1 MFGLI
6 SILIGLVF
14 GQGQNFNV
22 QLKKYLD
29 EKLNSYAKYEYQII
43 QAPKNYSRIEISEDR
58 KSRLNKN
65 YFYLPVK
72 IYDNKNIA
80 SLSLLTIRVKLYK
93 NVFSAAKEIRRNEN
107 LLPNMFE
114 LKLAD
119 VSLYGDNIINVTE
132 NLANYRSKVLVK
144 SGSILSGEMIEPI
157 PVINRGDKIFLHTG
171 GLGVDVSIDVTARQ
185 DGCAGDVISVL
196 SNGNKLYKGKI
207 VDKSNLTLVE

>member
-1 MFGLI
+1 MVGLV
-6 SILIGLVF
+6 SILIGIVF
-14 GQGQNFNV
+14 GQGQNFNA

-43 QAPKNYSRIEISEDR
+43 QAPKNYSRIEISDDR
-58 KSRLNKN
+58 KSRLDKN

-72 IYDNKNIA
+72 IYDNKNVA

-93 NVFSAAKEIRRNEN
+93 NVFSASREIKRNEN

-114 LKLAD
+114 VKMAD
-119 VSLYGDNIINVTE
+119 VSLYGDNVINVTE
-132 NLANYRSKVLVK
+132 DISNYRSRVLIK
-144 SGSILSGEMIEPI
+144 TGTILSEEIIEPI
-157 PVINRGDKIFLHTG
+157 PAVNKGDKVVLHTG

-185 DGCAGDVISVL
+185 DGCVGDVISVY
-196 SNGNKLYKGKI
+196 SIGNKFYKGKI

>member
-1 MFGLI
+1 MLGLI

-14 GQGQNFNV
+14 GQGQNFNA

-43 QAPKNYSRIEISEDR
+43 QAPKNYSRIEISDDR
-58 KSRLNKN
+58 KSRLDKN

-72 IYDNKNIA
+72 IYDNKNFA

-93 NVFSAAKEIRRNEN
+93 NVFSASREIKRNEN

-114 LKLAD
+114 VKMAD
-119 VSLYGDNIINVTE
+119 VSLYGDNVVNVTE
-132 NLANYRSKVLVK
+132 DISNYRSRVLVRT
-144 SGSILSGEMIEPI
+144 GTILSEEIIEPI
-157 PVINRGDKIFLHTG
+157 PAVNKGDKVVLHTG
-171 GLGVDVSIDVTARQ
+171 GFGVDVSIDVTARQ
-185 DGCAGDVISVL
+185 DGSVGDVISVY
-196 SNGNKLYKGKI
+196 SNGNKFYKGKI

>member
-1 MFGLI
+1 MLGLI

-14 GQGQNFNV
+14 GQGQNFNA

-43 QAPKNYSRIEISEDR
+43 QAPKNYSRIEISDDR
-58 KSRLNKN
+58 KSRLDKN

-72 IYDNKNIA
+72 IYDNKNFA

-93 NVFSAAKEIRRNEN
+93 NVFSASREIKRNEN

-114 LKLAD
+114 VKMAD
-119 VSLYGDNIINVTE
+119 VSLYGDNVVNVTE
-132 NLANYRSKVLVK
+132 DISNYRSRVLVRT
-144 SGSILSGEMIEPI
+144 GTILSEEIIEPI
-157 PVINRGDKIFLHTG
+157 PAVNKGDKVVLHTG

-185 DGCAGDVISVL
+185 DGSVGDVISVY
-196 SNGNKLYKGKI
+196 SNGNKFYKGKI

>member
-1 MFGLI
+1 MLGLI
-6 SILIGLVF
+6 SILIGIVF
-14 GQGQNFNV
+14 GQGQNFNA

-43 QAPKNYSRIEISEDR
+43 QAPKNYSRIEISDDR
-58 KSRLNKN
+58 KSRLDKN

-72 IYDNKNIA
+72 IYDNKNVA

-93 NVFSAAKEIRRNEN
+93 NVFSASREIKRNEN

-114 LKLAD
+114 VKMAD
-119 VSLYGDNIINVTE
+119 VSLYGDNVINVTE
-132 NLANYRSKVLVK
+132 DISNYRSRVLIK
-144 SGSILSGEMIEPI
+144 TGTILSEEIIEPI
-157 PVINRGDKIFLHTG
+157 PAVNKGDKVVLHTG

-185 DGCAGDVISVL
+185 DGCVGDVISVY
-196 SNGNKLYKGKI
+196 SIGNKFYKGKI

>member
-1 MFGLI
+1 MLGLI

-14 GQGQNFNV
+14 GQGQNFNA

-43 QAPKNYSRIEISEDR
+43 QAPKNYSRIEISDDR
-58 KSRLNKN
+58 KSRLDKN

-93 NVFSAAKEIRRNEN
+93 NVFYASREIKRTEN
-107 LLPNMFE
+107 LLSSMFE
-114 LKLAD
+114 VKMAD
-119 VSLYGDNIINVTE
+119 VSLYGNNVINVTDDIS
-132 NLANYRSKVLVK
+132 NYRSRVLIK
-144 SGSILSGEMIEPI
+144 SGAILSEDIIEPI
-157 PVINRGDKIFLHTG
+157 PAVNKGDKVVLHTG

-185 DGCAGDVISVL
+185 DGCVGDVISVY
-196 SNGNKLYKGKI
+196 SIGNKFYKGKI

>member
-1 MFGLI
+1 MLGLI

-14 GQGQNFNV
+14 GQGQNFNT

-43 QAPKNYSRIEISEDR
+43 QAPKNYSRIEISDDR
-58 KSRLNKN
+58 KSRLDKN

-72 IYDNKNIA
+72 IYDNKNFA

-93 NVFSAAKEIRRNEN
+93 NVFSASREIKRNEN

-114 LKLAD
+114 VKMAD
-119 VSLYGDNIINVTE
+119 VSLYGDNVVNVTE
-132 NLANYRSKVLVK
+132 DISNYRSRVLVRT
-144 SGSILSGEMIEPI
+144 GTILSEEIIEPI
-157 PVINRGDKIFLHTG
+157 PAVNKGDKVVLHTG

-185 DGCAGDVISVL
+185 DGSVGDVISVY
-196 SNGNKLYKGKI
+196 SNGNKFYKGKI

>member
-1 MFGLI
+1 MLGLI

-14 GQGQNFNV
+14 GQGQNFNA

-43 QAPKNYSRIEISEDR
+43 QAPKNYSRIEISDDR
-58 KSRLNKN
+58 KARLDKN

-72 IYDNKNIA
+72 IYDNKNFA

-93 NVFSAAKEIRRNEN
+93 NVFSASREIKRNEN

-114 LKLAD
+114 VKMAD
-119 VSLYGDNIINVTE
+119 VSLYGDNVVNVTE
-132 NLANYRSKVLVK
+132 DISNYRSRVLVRT
-144 SGSILSGEMIEPI
+144 GTILSEEIIEPI
-157 PVINRGDKIFLHTG
+157 PAVNKGDKVVLHTG

-185 DGCAGDVISVL
+185 DGSVGDVISVY
-196 SNGNKLYKGKI
+196 SNGNKFYKGKI

>member
-22 QLKKYLD
+22 LLKKYLD

-43 QAPKNYSRIEISEDR
+43 QAPKNYSRIEISDDR
-58 KSRLNKN
+58 KPRLDKN

-72 IYDNKNIA
+72 IYDHKNLA
-80 SLSLLTIRVKLYK
+80 SISLLTIRVKLYK
-93 NVFSAAKEIRRNEN
+93 NVFFASREIRRNEN

-114 LKLAD
+114 VKMAD
-119 VSLYGDNIINVTE
+119 VSLYGDNVINVTE
-132 NLANYRSKVLVK
+132 NLSNYRSKVLVK
-144 SGSILSGEMIEPI
+144 TGSILSEEMIERI
-157 PVINRGDKIFLHTG
+157 PAVNRGDKIILHTG
-171 GLGVDVSIDVTARQ
+171 GLGVDVSIDVIARQ
-185 DGCAGDVISVL
+185 DGSVGDVISVY

>member
-6 SILIGLVF
+6 SILLGLVF

-22 QLKKYLD
+22 LLKKYLD

-43 QAPKNYSRIEISEDR
+43 QAPKNYSRIEISDDR
-58 KSRLNKN
+58 KPRLDKN

-72 IYDNKNIA
+72 IYDHKNLA
-80 SLSLLTIRVKLYK
+80 SVSLLTIRVKLYK
-93 NVFSAAKEIRRNEN
+93 NVFFASREIRRNEN

-114 LKLAD
+114 VKMAD
-119 VSLYGDNIINVTE
+119 VSLYGDNVINVTE
-132 NLANYRSKVLVK
+132 NLSNYRSRVLVK
-144 SGSILSGEMIEPI
+144 TGSMLSEEMIERVPA
-157 PVINRGDKIFLHTG
+157 VNRGDKIILHTG
-171 GLGVDVSIDVTARQ
+171 GLGVDVSIDVIARQ
-185 DGCAGDVISVL
+185 DGCVGDVISVY